1 MISRHPIQHKPM
13 AIKYF
18 FLILSFFCGAIQIQ
32 AQQTVQFTYDL
43 SGNRIKKEII
53 LSTVRSSEVESLT
66 LIDNTFEEKVIIYPN
81 PTKGLL
87 KVQFS
92 DFEEKYV
99 GQAWI
104 HNLSGKTIEK
114 QTIKNGFIEFD
125 LSSYPVGIYILALEI
140 NKKRST
146 WKIIKE

>member
-1 MISRHPIQHKPM
+1 MKIIRCLFLALIFFYGILE
-13 AIKYF
+13 IK
-18 FLILSFFCGAIQIQ
+18 

-43 SGNRIKKEII
+43 SGNRIKKEITFA
-53 LSTVRSSEVESLT
+53 TVRSSETEPQT

-92 DFEEKYV
+92 DFDGEYS
-99 GQAWI
+99 GQAWLY
-104 HNLSGKTIEK
+104 NLSGKTIEK
-114 QTIKNGFIEFD
+114 QVIKSEFIEFD
-125 LSSYPVGIYILALEI
+125 LSGYPAGVYLLALEI